1 LVSGCAEIRNGLEFG
16 SLNLSI
22 GALYLIAAMK
32 REDQQ
37 NARNAII
44 EAAKQDRVTRSK
56 AKLIIELEERKL
68 SIEFEELCTRNR
80 TSPAEP
86 EPAIE
91 PEETSRLSTN
101 LCINHDFCTEP
112 LNVRYVGGTD
122 SQLMHRHFSVGRV
135 GMWRGGCRLSISVAA
150 SFVWRCLSGSAMAP
164 FPHPAHR

>member
-1 LVSGCAEIRNGLEFG
+1 MEFG

-91 PEETSRLSTN
+91 PEETSRPVKKPQDQEAVPPDRMNGATPVPPVVP
-101 LCINHDFCTEP
+101 EP
-112 LNVRYVGGTD
+112 DEAAVD
-122 SQLMHRHFSVGRV
+122 QLTRD
-135 GMWRGGCRLSISVAA
+135 
-150 SFVWRCLSGSAMAP
+150 LSGVE
-164 FPHPAHR
+164 F